1 MPELPEVET
10 VVRGLRPRLI
20 GQRILRAEIRQ
31 PPSHGVVKG
40 SVSQF
45 RKTLQGAAI
54 RGVERRAKYILVG
67 LDTGGT
73 KGLHTWI
80 VHLGMSGQLYAC
92 QPQAERLKHTH
103 LVVSL
108 SGGEQVR
115 FCDPRRFGKT
125 LVIPSSALSDYL
137 SKVGPDPLKISQ
149 QDFHSLMEGRKAPVK
164 NLLLNQTLLG
174 GVGNIYANEALF
186 LARIHPAISAGK
198 LTERQTSALH
208 KALRKVLLAA
218 IAANGTTV
226 SDYRTSEGEPGWYQ
240 NRLRVYDREGRP
252 CPRCRTKIRRLVLI
266 GRSAHYCP
274 ACQLKRK
281 KKDRQN

>member
-10 VVRGLRPRLI
+10 VVRGLRPRLT
-20 GQRILRAEIRQ
+20 GQRILRAEIHQ
-31 PPSHGVVKG
+31 PPSYGVVKG

-45 RKTLQGAAI
+45 RKTLQGADI

-67 LDTGGT
+67 LDTGG
-73 KGLHTWI
+73 KKSSHTWI

-92 QPQAERLKHTH
+92 KPQAERLKHTH

-108 SGGEQVR
+108 SSGEQVR

-125 LVIPSSALSDYL
+125 LTIPSAALPDYL
-137 SKVGPDPLKISQ
+137 SKVGPDPLKISR
-149 QDFHSLMEGRKAPVK
+149 QDFHALLEDRKAPVK

-174 GVGNIYANEALF
+174 GVGNIYANEALY
-186 LARIHPAISAGK
+186 LARIHPAIAAGK
-198 LTERQTSALH
+198 LTGRQTSALH
-208 KALRKVLLAA
+208 KALKKVLLAA

-252 CPRCRTKIRRLVLI
+252 CPRCRTKIRRLVLT

-274 ACQLKRK
+274 ACQPKRAK
-281 KKDRQN
+281 AIRS